1 MPQLLNTEMIRTLK
15 SVFMPLP
22 ANLGARVYGS
32 AQDVDNAAY
41 DAITFD
47 TERWDT
53 GSTGVGGSYPDGIW
67 KVANP
72 DRLTAVYRGW
82 HTISGHIEF
91 AYHAVGRR
99 GIQILHTI
107 PGGASLVI
115 ARSEWDAIKSDQVV
129 QPMSITTQYWMN
141 AGEFV
146 RLQAFQD
153 SGAALQVNESGNYSP
168 EFVMV
173 RIP

>member
-1 MPQLLNTEMIRTLK
+1 
-15 SVFMPLP
+15 
-22 ANLGARVYGS
+22 
-32 AQDVDNAAY
+32 
-41 DAITFD
+41 
-47 TERWDT
+47 
-53 GSTGVGGSYPDGIW
+53 
-67 KVANP
+67 
-72 DRLTAVYRGW
+72 
-82 HTISGHIEF
+82 
-91 AYHAVGRR
+91 
-99 GIQILHTI
+99 
-107 PGGASLVI
+107 VI

>member
-82 HTISGHIEF
+82 HTISGHIELPSLDTSSSPIMRL
-91 AYHAVGRR
+91 ADEGYKSY
-99 GIQILHTI
+99 ILY
-107 PGGASLVI
+107 LV
-115 ARSEWDAIKSDQVV
+115 ARAW
-129 QPMSITTQYWMN
+129 
-141 AGEFV
+141 
-146 RLQAFQD
+146 
-153 SGAALQVNESGNYSP
+153 
-168 EFVMV
+168 
-173 RIP
+173 